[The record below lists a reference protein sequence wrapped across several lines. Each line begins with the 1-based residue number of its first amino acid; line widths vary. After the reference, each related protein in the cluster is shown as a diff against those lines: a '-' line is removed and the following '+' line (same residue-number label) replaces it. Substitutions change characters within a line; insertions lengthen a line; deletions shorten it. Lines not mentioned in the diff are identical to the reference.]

1 MTKSRYPAFP
11 YIVFMAI
18 FIVIPLIMV
27 TYFAFTT
34 NTGEFTIQNIIR
46 VGDYVPV
53 IIKSLFLAF
62 VATVIC
68 LGLGY
73 PFAYI
78 MSRKTSN
85 IRRTMFMLIMLP
97 MWMNFLLRTYSWMTI
112 LENNGLLNRFLGI
125 FGIGPFEMINT
136 QGAVVLGMVYDY
148 LPFMIVPL
156 YTVMMKMDHSL
167 VQAAQD
173 LEALSHIDDEQL
185 IAGGGIDD
193 VQAVDCQRLNHAAEG
208 DDHGVRL
215 TGFQNG
221 LHHLAVIP
229 FLIGRIIREQQ
240 LLNQRAHLPGHRLA
254 HALARVLDR
263 AHAADLHQ
271 AIDRQAIP
279 LIRNHALLLEQR
291 QLLIRIGDERGEHIP
306 LMGGKQVAVQVVDL
320 ALDDA
325 AGVMQDMQE
334 SLMLAMQIRKEM
346 LRALG
351 QVEDGLQVDDL
362 RTGSLHRGIL
372 LCQKPQIVQLLGRK
386 YMLAVHNG
394 QPFPF

>member
-1 MTKSRYPAFP
+1 MTNSRYPAFP

-27 TYFAFTT
+27 AYFAFTT

-173 LEALSHIDDEQL
+173 LGANPLQVFTNVILPQTMQGIKTGITMVFVPSVSTFVISRML
-185 IAGGGIDD
+185 GGGSELMVGDLIEMQFGSNNYNPNLGSAISLVLMIIVLICMSVMNQFDSDNIDK
-193 VQAVDCQRLNHAAEG
+193 E
-208 DDHGVRL
+208 
-215 TGFQNG
+215 
-221 LHHLAVIP
+221 
-229 FLIGRIIREQQ
+229 GRI
-240 LLNQRAHLPGHRLA
+240 
-254 HALARVLDR
+254 
-263 AHAADLHQ
+263 
-271 AIDRQAIP
+271 AI
-279 LIRNHALLLEQR
+279 
-291 QLLIRIGDERGEHIP
+291 
-306 LMGGKQVAVQVVDL
+306 
-320 ALDDA
+320 
-325 AGVMQDMQE
+325 
-334 SLMLAMQIRKEM
+334 
-346 LRALG
+346 
-351 QVEDGLQVDDL
+351 
-362 RTGSLHRGIL
+362 
-372 LCQKPQIVQLLGRK
+372 
-386 YMLAVHNG
+386 
-394 QPFPF
+394 

>member
-27 TYFAFTT
+27 AYFAFTT

-148 LPFMIVPL
+148 LPFMTVPL

-173 LEALSHIDDEQL
+173 LGANPLQVFFHVTLPQSLPGISTGITMVFIPSVSTFIISKML
-185 IAGGGIDD
+185 GGGSE
-193 VQAVDCQRLNHAAEG
+193 LM
-208 DDHGVRL
+208 
-215 TGFQNG
+215 
-221 LHHLAVIP
+221 
-229 FLIGRIIREQQ
+229 
-240 LLNQRAHLPGHRLA
+240 
-254 HALARVLDR
+254 
-263 AHAADLHQ
+263 
-271 AIDRQAIP
+271 
-279 LIRNHALLLEQR
+279 
-291 QLLIRIGDERGEHIP
+291 IGDLIEMQFSSNSYNPNLGSAISFI
-306 LMGGKQVAVQVVDL
+306 LMIIILICMSVMNQFDSDNVEKEGRMVV
-320 ALDDA
+320 
-325 AGVMQDMQE
+325 
-334 SLMLAMQIRKEM
+334 
-346 LRALG
+346 
-351 QVEDGLQVDDL
+351 
-362 RTGSLHRGIL
+362 
-372 LCQKPQIVQLLGRK
+372 
-386 YMLAVHNG
+386 
-394 QPFPF
+394 

>member
-1 MTKSRYPAFP
+1 MIKSRYPAFP

-18 FIVIPLIMV
+18 FIVVPLIMV
-27 TYFAFTT
+27 AYFAFTT
-34 NTGEFTIQNIIR
+34 SSGEFTIQNIIR

-167 VQAAQD
+167 LQAAQD
-173 LEALSHIDDEQL
+173 LGANPFQVFTNVILPQTMQGLKTGITMVFVPSVSTFVISRML
-185 IAGGGIDD
+185 GGGSELMVGDLIEMQFGSNNYNPNLGSAISLVLMIIVLICMSVMNQFDSDNIDK
-193 VQAVDCQRLNHAAEG
+193 E
-208 DDHGVRL
+208 
-215 TGFQNG
+215 
-221 LHHLAVIP
+221 
-229 FLIGRIIREQQ
+229 GRI
-240 LLNQRAHLPGHRLA
+240 
-254 HALARVLDR
+254 
-263 AHAADLHQ
+263 
-271 AIDRQAIP
+271 AI
-279 LIRNHALLLEQR
+279 
-291 QLLIRIGDERGEHIP
+291 
-306 LMGGKQVAVQVVDL
+306 
-320 ALDDA
+320 
-325 AGVMQDMQE
+325 
-334 SLMLAMQIRKEM
+334 
-346 LRALG
+346 
-351 QVEDGLQVDDL
+351 
-362 RTGSLHRGIL
+362 
-372 LCQKPQIVQLLGRK
+372 
-386 YMLAVHNG
+386 
-394 QPFPF
+394 

>member
-1 MTKSRYPAFP
+1 MTNSRYPAFP

-27 TYFAFTT
+27 AYFAFTT

-173 LEALSHIDDEQL
+173 LGADPFQVFTHVILPQTMQGIKTGITMVFVPSVSTFVISRML
-185 IAGGGIDD
+185 GGGSELMVGDLIEMQFGSNNYNPNLGSAISLVLMIIVLICMSVMNQFDSDNIDK
-193 VQAVDCQRLNHAAEG
+193 E
-208 DDHGVRL
+208 
-215 TGFQNG
+215 
-221 LHHLAVIP
+221 
-229 FLIGRIIREQQ
+229 GRI
-240 LLNQRAHLPGHRLA
+240 
-254 HALARVLDR
+254 
-263 AHAADLHQ
+263 
-271 AIDRQAIP
+271 AI
-279 LIRNHALLLEQR
+279 
-291 QLLIRIGDERGEHIP
+291 
-306 LMGGKQVAVQVVDL
+306 
-320 ALDDA
+320 
-325 AGVMQDMQE
+325 
-334 SLMLAMQIRKEM
+334 
-346 LRALG
+346 
-351 QVEDGLQVDDL
+351 
-362 RTGSLHRGIL
+362 
-372 LCQKPQIVQLLGRK
+372 
-386 YMLAVHNG
+386 
-394 QPFPF
+394 